1 LAAKKYDKIN
11 EDFKYLI
18 KMPMDSVCEENVA
31 KLLEEKGNKEKEL
44 DFYKKISVEELW
56 LSELK
61 ELEKTLSEKKEKKS
75 KK

>member
-1 LAAKKYDKIN
+1 
-11 EDFKYLI
+11 
-18 KMPMDSVCEENVA
+18 
-31 KLLEEKGNKEKEL
+31 LLEEKGSKEKEL